1 MGFRKA
7 EFGFEDSTKHHT
19 ALMEHWTKLIHETVH
34 LMLINKRLTTK
45 LLKGN
50 FNVKIEVK

>member
-7 EFGFEDSTKHHT
+7 EFGFEDSTKHT